1 MTTYGGFKS
10 SVRNFIEMLRTELA
24 WYPGR
29 AALVARIVL
38 ACTSVM
44 LLAEI
49 FRIPGAVL
57 GASFP
62 ILISRE
68 SPKATRKTA
77 FQIGLA
83 CSIGTAEVIVG
94 GMLTAGSPFLHV
106 MWVLASLFAAFYAIS
121 SLNFANASLTAS
133 AVIAV
138 AIRVWDYPIRAEA
151 RVERYALHLALDS
164 YSVCCFRVD

>member
-1 MTTYGGFKS
+1 M
-10 SVRNFIEMLRTELA
+10 VRSQVADSEFIELLRTELA

-29 AALVARIVL
+29 PALVARIVL
-38 ACTSVM
+38 ACTTVM
-44 LLAEI
+44 LLAEV

-68 SPKATRKTA
+68 SPKAARKTA

-94 GMLTAGSPFLHV
+94 GMLTAGSSFLHV
-106 MWVLASLFAAFYAIS
+106 MWVVASLFAVHS
-121 SLNFANASLTAS
+121 TQS
-133 AVIAV
+133 AA
-138 AIRVWDYPIRAEA
+138 
-151 RVERYALHLALDS
+151 
-164 YSVCCFRVD
+164 